1 MRSRAR
7 FPRTWGRGGE
17 GGAALIILGSVPII
31 AERAPPNAAEPAKE
45 DSPVSDLTT
54 KFEGAAAA
62 VKKLKEDPG
71 SDVKLQLYALYKQG
85 SEGDVQGKRP
95 GFTDMI
101 GRAKYDAWAKVKG
114 VSRDEAMKK
123 YVDLVKSLTG

>member
-1 MRSRAR
+1 M
-7 FPRTWGRGGE
+7 
-17 GGAALIILGSVPII
+17 
-31 AERAPPNAAEPAKE
+31 
-45 DSPVSDLTT
+45 SDLSK
-54 KFEGAAAA
+54 KFEEAAAA

-71 SDVKLQLYALYKQG
+71 NDAKLKLYALYKQG

-114 VSRDEAMKK
+114 LSREQAMKD
-123 YVDLVKSLTG
+123 YVALVKSLGA